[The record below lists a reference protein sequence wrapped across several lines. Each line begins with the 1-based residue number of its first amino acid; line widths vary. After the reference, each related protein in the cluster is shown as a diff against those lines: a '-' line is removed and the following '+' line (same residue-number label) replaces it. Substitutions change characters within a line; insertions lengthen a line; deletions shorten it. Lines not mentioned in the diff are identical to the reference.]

1 MSNII
6 EQTTLNLK
14 KKIERISGR
23 YPSKVRFTGATNI
36 SLRKNINNN
45 LLEKAFAKY
54 NNTYNELRN
63 AVVTKE
69 TEKAEQ
75 EARDN
80 ALEDEKIEKERNAKI
95 AEDNL
100 IARISSAEV
109 AKPRID
115 FLNIEI
121 LKLNGRI
128 GTIGNNYGINV
139 KNSFSTN
146 KPKALS
152 VPIIYSK
159 SYKEIMKNSNAGLYE
174 LKEVLEEDGNNNEL
188 PVVEEKKVA
197 NWKNLFDN
205 IETNTKEEITV
216 ALDSAVDKDE
226 EEYIPIVTKGVSEE
240 ELSQRKLI
248 GELGDELQEVRRLQ
262 ESTNGL
268 ASPFS
273 EGLYERENSL
283 LDMLS
288 NISGVERI
296 IKNKNNKSTRNI
308 NNTEFQN
315 LVEQIVGYK
324 EPISKEEHDSKER
337 EMQLYYSDPEVSET
351 IDNLRHK
358 DLLFSFNQPEAYNKV
373 MEAER
378 KDNER
383 LAIASTTFEPI
394 NVNNEIESKETES
407 KYNQMIFEGAIE
419 QARMLQKENELIDL
433 VNGAEEQ
440 AQMLK
445 HQNDLIDIEEKNMQ
459 EQIIKQAAEEQARM
473 LQKGNELIDLVN
485 GAEEQAQM
493 LKHQNDLI
501 DIEEKNRQEQII
513 KQAAEEQAKMLQKE
527 NELIDLVNGAEEQ
540 AQMLKHQNDLID
552 IEEKNRQE
560 QVIKQAAEEQARMLQ
575 KENELIDLVNGAEEQ
590 AQMLNNVP
598 KEVDNMEQLAA
609 QIVYNN
615 TTDDY
620 VIEGAKE
627 QAAML
632 KEQNEKAESLI
643 FANEHSKITETLNI
657 QLDEIKKAAEE
668 QAQRLQ
674 ANNEYIEI
682 LDSAKKEA
690 KNIMKNNIRIDL
702 INGAEVQARMLYEN
716 DKKRN
721 SGLQSIFENNNSII
735 IDNNDRYA
743 SIVRP
748 SKGIMLRSY
757 QMDNMNKRLQEKRTN
772 NNRKELLM
780 NLKEQLNSNDFD
792 FLRYNENTIRP
803 AKMPS

>member
-501 DIEEKNRQEQII
+501 DIEEKNRQEQVI
-513 KQAAEEQAKMLQKE
+513 KQAAEEQARMLQKE

>member
-501 DIEEKNRQEQII
+501 DIEEKNRQEQ
-513 KQAAEEQAKMLQKE
+513 
-527 NELIDLVNGAEEQ
+527 
-540 AQMLKHQNDLID
+540 
-552 IEEKNRQE
+552 
-560 QVIKQAAEEQARMLQ
+560 VIKQAAEEQARMLQ
-575 KENELIDLVNGAEEQ
+575 KENELIDLVNGA
-590 AQMLNNVP
+590 
-598 KEVDNMEQLAA
+598 
-609 QIVYNN
+609 
-615 TTDDY
+615 
-620 VIEGAKE
+620 
-627 QAAML
+627 
-632 KEQNEKAESLI
+632 
-643 FANEHSKITETLNI
+643 
-657 QLDEIKKAAEE
+657 
-668 QAQRLQ
+668 
-674 ANNEYIEI
+674 
-682 LDSAKKEA
+682 
-690 KNIMKNNIRIDL
+690 
-702 INGAEVQARMLYEN
+702 
-716 DKKRN
+716 
-721 SGLQSIFENNNSII
+721 
-735 IDNNDRYA
+735 
-743 SIVRP
+743 
-748 SKGIMLRSY
+748 
-757 QMDNMNKRLQEKRTN
+757 
-772 NNRKELLM
+772 
-780 NLKEQLNSNDFD
+780 
-792 FLRYNENTIRP
+792 
-803 AKMPS
+803 